1 MFIKVFRLKTTNME
15 KLNQN
20 SILSF
25 KDELHARPYIKLSN
39 NLRTFHFAYLIKEND
54 EKKNW
59 NYLDKFLKKINF
71 QRLPNEVSKYWV
83 AEGKDLIV
91 RYECHT
97 EFISLTLIYSNKI
110 DNKNKNKP
118 KLFDENFLRLLPLDF
133 LKNFPGQHFLS
144 SWIEMVPSNYN
155 FRPIDIEQF
164 FYHDNFAGSKVA
176 EDGAN
181 VFMSFKSDRT
191 NFLGSGFRRVFIQN
205 KNLRTRRTGRLLQ
218 RIVELETYQVLS
230 LLGLPQVRQETL
242 NLSNLEKQITHI
254 TKSVSKTAKKNLD
267 KKSILYPDYQKDLN
281 ELSYVVAKI
290 EEIDSATNYRLSA
303 TAAYYKLV
311 EQRIQDLREN
321 RMESFQTN
329 NEFLS
334 RRLQP
339 AVRTSE
345 AFSRRLESL
354 ATRAQRADNL
364 VRTQIEMGV
373 QIQNKNLLASM
384 ELRARAQ
391 LRLQQTVESLSIVA
405 ITYYIVGLLS
415 TMVKPINFN
424 NLIISRTMF
433 LALSVPI
440 ILILIWFIAK
450 MVRKKINKIK

>member
-1 MFIKVFRLKTTNME
+1 MSSME
-15 KLNQN
+15 NQTQN
-20 SILSF
+20 SLLSF

-39 NLRTFHFAYLIKEND
+39 NLRVFHLAYLIKEND
-54 EKKNW
+54 DKKSW
-59 NYLDKFLKKINF
+59 AYLDKFLSKINF
-71 QRLPNEVSKYWV
+71 QNLPKEASKYWV
-83 AEGKDLIV
+83 AEGKDLII

-97 EFISLTLIYSNKI
+97 EFISLTLIYPNKI
-110 DNKNKNKP
+110 ENRNKNKL
-118 KLFDENFLRLLPLDF
+118 KLFDENFLRFLPTDF
-133 LKNFPGQHFLS
+133 LKNFPGEHILS
-144 SWIEMVPSNYN
+144 SWIEVVPTKHI
-155 FRPIDIEQF
+155 FKPIDIEGY
-164 FYHDNFAGSKVA
+164 FYHDNFAGSNVA

-191 NFLGSGFRRVFIQN
+191 NFLGSGLRRVFIQN

-230 LLGLPQVRQETL
+230 LLGLPQVRQESL
-242 NLSNLEKQITHI
+242 NLSNLEKQITEI
-254 TKSVSKTAKKNLD
+254 TKSVSRTAKKNLD
-267 KKSILYPDYQKDLN
+267 KKSIRYPDYQQDLN

-290 EEIDSATNYRLSA
+290 EEIDSSTNYRLSA

-311 EQRIQDLREN
+311 EQRITDLRED
-321 RMESFQTN
+321 RLESFQTN

-339 AVRTSE
+339 AIRTSE

-373 QIQNKNLLASM
+373 QIQNKDLLESM

-391 LRLQQTVESLSIVA
+391 LRLQETVESLSIVA

-415 TMVKPINFN
+415 TLVDPINFDKF
-424 NLIISRTMF
+424 LISKAVF
-433 LALSVPI
+433 LALCVPI
-440 ILILIWFIAK
+440 ILVLIWFIAK

>member
-1 MFIKVFRLKTTNME
+1 MKKAAE
-15 KLNQN
+15 N

-25 KDELHARPYIKLSN
+25 KDELHARPYIKLGN

-54 EKKNW
+54 EKKSW
-59 NYLDKFLKKINF
+59 KYLDNFLRKINF
-71 QRLPNEVSKYWV
+71 QKLPNEVSKYWV
-83 AEGKDLIV
+83 AEGKDLTV

-97 EFISLTLIYSNKI
+97 EFISLTLIYPNKI
-110 DNKNKNKP
+110 ENKNKP
-118 KLFDENFLRLLPLDF
+118 KLFDENFLNLLPIDF
-133 LKNFPGQHFLS
+133 LENFPGDHFLS
-144 SWIEMVPSNYN
+144 TWIEMAPSNFN
-155 FRPIDIEQF
+155 FKPIDIEEF
-164 FYHDNFAGSKVA
+164 FYHDNFAGSNVA

-191 NFLGSGFRRVFIQN
+191 DFLGSGFRRVFIQN

-242 NLSNLEKQITHI
+242 NLSNLEKQITEI
-254 TKSVSKTAKKNLD
+254 TKSVSKTAKKNLN
-267 KKSILYPDYQKDLN
+267 KKSIAYPDYQKDLN

-290 EEIDSATNYRLSA
+290 EEIDSSSNYRLSA

-311 EQRIQDLREN
+311 EQRIQDLREE
-321 RMESFQTN
+321 RLESFQTN
-329 NEFLS
+329 YEFLS

-339 AVRTSE
+339 AIRTTE

-354 ATRAQRADNL
+354 AIRAQRADNL

-373 QIQNKNLLASM
+373 QIQNKNLLESM

-391 LRLQQTVESLSIVA
+391 LRLQETVESLSIVA

-415 TMVKPINFN
+415 TLVDPINFDKFF
-424 NLIISRTMF
+424 ISKTVF
-433 LALSVPI
+433 LALCVPI
-440 ILILIWFIAK
+440 ILVLIWYIAK
-450 MVRKKINKIK
+450 MVRKKINKIT

>member
-1 MFIKVFRLKTTNME
+1 MNKVAE
-15 KLNQN
+15 N

-25 KDELHARPYIKLSN
+25 KDELHARPYIKLGN

-54 EKKNW
+54 EKKSW
-59 NYLDKFLKKINF
+59 NYLDKFLRKFNF
-71 QRLPNEVSKYWV
+71 QKLPNEVSKYWV
-83 AEGKDLIV
+83 AEGKDLTV

-97 EFISLTLIYSNKI
+97 EFISLTLIYPNKI
-110 DNKNKNKP
+110 ENKNKP
-118 KLFDENFLRLLPLDF
+118 KLFDENFLNLLPIDF
-133 LKNFPGQHFLS
+133 LENFPGDHFLS
-144 SWIEMVPSNYN
+144 TWIEMAPSNFN
-155 FRPIDIEQF
+155 FKPIDIEEF
-164 FYHDNFAGSKVA
+164 FYHDNFAGSNVA

-191 NFLGSGFRRVFIQN
+191 DFLGSGFRRVFIQN

-242 NLSNLEKQITHI
+242 NLSNLEKQITEI
-254 TKSVSKTAKKNLD
+254 TKSVSKTAKKNLN
-267 KKSILYPDYQKDLN
+267 KKSIAYPDYQKDLN

-290 EEIDSATNYRLSA
+290 EEIDSSSNYRLSA

-311 EQRIQDLREN
+311 EQRIQDLREE
-321 RMESFQTN
+321 RLESFQTN
-329 NEFLS
+329 YEFLS

-339 AVRTSE
+339 AIRTTE

-354 ATRAQRADNL
+354 AIRAQRADNL

-373 QIQNKNLLASM
+373 QIQNKNLLESM

-391 LRLQQTVESLSIVA
+391 LRLQETVESLSIVA

-415 TMVKPINFN
+415 TLVDPINFDKFF
-424 NLIISRTMF
+424 ISKTVF
-433 LALSVPI
+433 LALCVPI
-440 ILILIWFIAK
+440 ILVLIWYIAK
-450 MVRKKINKIK
+450 MVRKKINKIT

>member
-1 MFIKVFRLKTTNME
+1 MTYME
-15 KLNQN
+15 KQTQN
-20 SILSF
+20 SPLSF
-25 KDELHARPYIKLSN
+25 KDELHARPYIKLSS
-39 NLRTFHFAYLIKEND
+39 NLRVFHFAYLIKEND
-54 EKKNW
+54 DKKSW
-59 NYLDKFLKKINF
+59 AYLDKFLSKINF
-71 QRLPNEVSKYWV
+71 QNLPKESSKYWV
-83 AEGKDLIV
+83 AEGKDLII

-97 EFISLTLIYSNKI
+97 EFISLTLIYPNKI
-110 DNKNKNKP
+110 ENEIKNKP
-118 KLFDENFLRLLPLDF
+118 KIFDENFLSFLPIDF
-133 LKNFPGQHFLS
+133 LKNFPGEHLLS
-144 SWIEMVPSNYN
+144 SWIEMVPSKHI
-155 FRPIDIEQF
+155 FKPIDIEEY
-164 FYHDNFAGSKVA
+164 FYHDNFAGSNVA

-191 NFLGSGFRRVFIQN
+191 NFLGSGLRRVFIQN

-230 LLGLPQVRQETL
+230 LLGLPQVRQESL
-242 NLSNLEKQITHI
+242 NLSNLEKQITEI
-254 TKSVSKTAKKNLD
+254 TKSVSRTTKKNLD
-267 KKSILYPDYQKDLN
+267 KKSITYPDYQQDLN

-290 EEIDSATNYRLSA
+290 EEIDSSTNYRLSA

-311 EQRIQDLREN
+311 EQRITDLRED
-321 RMESFQTN
+321 RLESFQTN

-339 AVRTSE
+339 AIRTSE

-354 ATRAQRADNL
+354 AIRAQRADNL

-373 QIQNKNLLASM
+373 QIQNKDLLESM

-391 LRLQQTVESLSIVA
+391 LRLQETVESLSIVA

-415 TMVKPINFN
+415 TLVDPISFDKF
-424 NLIISRTMF
+424 LISKTVF
-433 LALSVPI
+433 LALCVPI

-450 MVRKKINKIK
+450 MVRKKIKKIK

>member
-1 MFIKVFRLKTTNME
+1 ME
-15 KLNQN
+15 KQTQN
-20 SILSF
+20 SPLSF
-25 KDELHARPYIKLSN
+25 KDELHARPYIKLSS
-39 NLRTFHFAYLIKEND
+39 NLRVFHFAYLIKEND
-54 EKKNW
+54 DKKSW
-59 NYLDKFLKKINF
+59 AYLDKFLNKINF
-71 QRLPNEVSKYWV
+71 QNLPKESSKYWV
-83 AEGKDLIV
+83 AEGKDLII

-97 EFISLTLIYSNKI
+97 EFISLTLIYPNKI
-110 DNKNKNKP
+110 ENKNKNKP
-118 KLFDENFLRLLPLDF
+118 KLFDENFLSFLPIDF
-133 LKNFPGQHFLS
+133 LKNFPGEHLLS
-144 SWIEMVPSNYN
+144 SWIEMVPSKHI
-155 FRPIDIEQF
+155 FKPIDIEEY
-164 FYHDNFAGSKVA
+164 FYHDNFAGSNVA

-191 NFLGSGFRRVFIQN
+191 NFLGSGLRRVFIQN

-230 LLGLPQVRQETL
+230 LLGLPQVRQESL
-242 NLSNLEKQITHI
+242 NLSNLEKQITEI
-254 TKSVSKTAKKNLD
+254 TKSVSRTTKKNLD
-267 KKSILYPDYQKDLN
+267 KKSITYPDYQQDLN

-290 EEIDSATNYRLSA
+290 EEIDSSTNYRLSA

-311 EQRIQDLREN
+311 EQRITDLRED
-321 RMESFQTN
+321 RLESFQTN

-339 AVRTSE
+339 AIRTSE

-354 ATRAQRADNL
+354 AIRAQRADNL

-373 QIQNKNLLASM
+373 QIQNKDLLESM

-391 LRLQQTVESLSIVA
+391 LRLQETVESLSIVA

-415 TMVKPINFN
+415 TLVDPISFDKF
-424 NLIISRTMF
+424 LISKTVF
-433 LALSVPI
+433 LALCVPI

-450 MVRKKINKIK
+450 MVRKKIKKIK

>member
-1 MFIKVFRLKTTNME
+1 MINME
-15 KLNQN
+15 NQTSN
-20 SILSF
+20 GQLSF

-39 NLRTFHFAYLIKEND
+39 NLRVFHFAYLIREND
-54 EKKNW
+54 DKKSW
-59 NYLDKFLKKINF
+59 AYLDKFLSKINF
-71 QRLPNEVSKYWV
+71 QNLPKEASKYWV
-83 AEGKDLIV
+83 AEGKDLII

-97 EFISLTLIYSNKI
+97 EFISLTLIYPNKI
-110 DNKNKNKP
+110 ENNNKNKP
-118 KLFDENFLRLLPLDF
+118 KLFDENFLRLLPIEF
-133 LKNFPGQHFLS
+133 LKNFPGEHLLS
-144 SWIEMVPSNYN
+144 SWIEMVPSKHI
-155 FRPIDIEQF
+155 FKPIDIEGY
-164 FYHDNFAGSKVA
+164 FYHDNFAGSNVA
-176 EDGAN
+176 EDGAK

-191 NFLGSGFRRVFIQN
+191 NFLGSGLRRVFIQN

-230 LLGLPQVRQETL
+230 LLGLPQVRQESL
-242 NLSNLEKQITHI
+242 NLSNLEKQITEI
-254 TKSVSKTAKKNLD
+254 TKSVSKTTKKNLD
-267 KKSILYPDYQKDLN
+267 KKSIRYPDYQQDLN

-290 EEIDSATNYRLSA
+290 EEIDSSTNYRLSA

-311 EQRIQDLREN
+311 EQRITDLREE
-321 RMESFQTN
+321 RLESFQTN

-339 AVRTSE
+339 AIRTTE

-373 QIQNKNLLASM
+373 QIQNKDLLESM

-391 LRLQQTVESLSIVA
+391 LRLQETVESLSIVA

-415 TMVKPINFN
+415 TLVDPINFDKF
-424 NLIISRTMF
+424 IISKAVF
-433 LALSVPI
+433 LALCVPI
-440 ILILIWFIAK
+440 ILILIWVIAK

>member
-1 MFIKVFRLKTTNME
+1 MNKATE
-15 KLNQN
+15 N

-25 KDELHARPYIKLSN
+25 KDELHARPYIKLGN
-39 NLRTFHFAYLIKEND
+39 NLRTFHFAYLIKENE
-54 EKKNW
+54 EKKSW
-59 NYLDKFLKKINF
+59 DYLDKFLRKINF
-71 QRLPNEVSKYWV
+71 QKLPNEVSKYWV
-83 AEGKDLIV
+83 AEGKDLTV

-97 EFISLTLIYSNKI
+97 EFISLTLIYPNKI
-110 DNKNKNKP
+110 ENKNKP
-118 KLFDENFLRLLPLDF
+118 KLFDENFLNLLPMEF
-133 LKNFPGQHFLS
+133 LKNFPGDHFLS
-144 SWIEMVPSNYN
+144 TWIEMAPSNFN
-155 FRPIDIEQF
+155 FRPIDIEEF
-164 FYHDNFAGSKVA
+164 FYHDNFAGSNVA

-191 NFLGSGFRRVFIQN
+191 DFLGSGFRRVFIQN

-230 LLGLPQVRQETL
+230 LLGLPQVRQETS
-242 NLSNLEKQITHI
+242 NLSNLEKQITEI
-254 TKSVSKTAKKNLD
+254 TKSVSKTAKKNLN
-267 KKSILYPDYQKDLN
+267 KNSIAYPDYQKDLN

-290 EEIDSATNYRLSA
+290 EEIDSSSNYRLSA

-311 EQRIQDLREN
+311 EQRIQDLREE
-321 RMESFQTN
+321 RLESFQTN

-339 AVRTSE
+339 AIRTTE

-354 ATRAQRADNL
+354 AIRAQRADNL

-373 QIQNKNLLASM
+373 QIQNKNLLESM

-391 LRLQQTVESLSIVA
+391 LRLQETVESLSIVA

-415 TMVKPINFN
+415 TLVDPINFN
-424 NLIISRTMF
+424 KFLISKTVF
-433 LALSVPI
+433 LALCVPI
-440 ILILIWFIAK
+440 ILILIWYVAK
-450 MVRKKINKIK
+450 MVRKKINKII

>member
-1 MFIKVFRLKTTNME
+1 ME
-15 KLNQN
+15 NQTQN
-20 SILSF
+20 SPLSF

-39 NLRTFHFAYLIKEND
+39 NLKVFHFAYLIKEND
-54 EKKNW
+54 DKKSW
-59 NYLDKFLKKINF
+59 TYLDNFLGKINF
-71 QRLPNEVSKYWV
+71 QNLPKEASKYWV
-83 AEGKDLIV
+83 AEGKDLII

-97 EFISLTLIYSNKI
+97 EFISLTLIYPNKI
-110 DNKNKNKP
+110 ENKNKNKP
-118 KLFDENFLRLLPLDF
+118 KLFDENFLRLLPTDF
-133 LKNFPGQHFLS
+133 LKKFPGEHFLS
-144 SWIEMVPSNYN
+144 SWIEMVPSKHI
-155 FRPIDIEQF
+155 FKPIDIERF
-164 FYHDNFAGSKVA
+164 FYHDNFAGSNVA

-218 RIVELETYQVLS
+218 RLVELETYQVLS
-230 LLGLPQVRQETL
+230 LLGLPQVRQESL
-242 NLSNLEKQITHI
+242 NLINLEKQITEI
-254 TKSVSKTAKKNLD
+254 TKSVSRTTKKNLD
-267 KKSILYPDYQKDLN
+267 KKSITYPDYQKDLN

-290 EEIDSATNYRLSA
+290 EEIDSSTNYRLSA

-311 EQRIQDLREN
+311 EQRITDLRED
-321 RMESFQTN
+321 RLESFQTN

-339 AVRTSE
+339 AIRTSE

-373 QIQNKNLLASM
+373 QIQNKDLLESM

-391 LRLQQTVESLSIVA
+391 LRLQETVESLSIVA

-415 TMVKPINFN
+415 TLVDPISFDNF
-424 NLIISRTMF
+424 LISKAVF

-440 ILILIWFIAK
+440 ILVLIWFIAK

>member
-1 MFIKVFRLKTTNME
+1 MKKATE
-15 KLNQN
+15 N

-25 KDELHARPYIKLSN
+25 KDELHARPYIKLGN

-54 EKKNW
+54 EKKSW
-59 NYLDKFLKKINF
+59 NYLDKFLRKINF
-71 QRLPNEVSKYWV
+71 QKLPNESSKYWV
-83 AEGKDLIV
+83 AEGKDLTV

-97 EFISLTLIYSNKI
+97 EFISLTLIYPNKI
-110 DNKNKNKP
+110 ENKNKP
-118 KLFDENFLRLLPLDF
+118 KLFDENFLNLLPIDF
-133 LKNFPGQHFLS
+133 LENFPGDHFLS
-144 SWIEMVPSNYN
+144 TWIEMAPSNFN
-155 FRPIDIEQF
+155 FRPIDIEEF
-164 FYHDNFAGSKVA
+164 FYHDNFAGSNVA

-191 NFLGSGFRRVFIQN
+191 DFLGSGFRRVFIQN

-242 NLSNLEKQITHI
+242 NLSNLEKQITEI
-254 TKSVSKTAKKNLD
+254 TKSVSKTAKKNLN
-267 KKSILYPDYQKDLN
+267 KKSIAYPDYQKDLN

-290 EEIDSATNYRLSA
+290 EEIDSSTNYRLSA

-311 EQRIQDLREN
+311 EQRIQDLREE
-321 RMESFQTN
+321 RLESFQTN
-329 NEFLS
+329 YEFLS

-339 AVRTSE
+339 AIRTTE

-354 ATRAQRADNL
+354 AIRAQRADNL

-373 QIQNKNLLASM
+373 QIQNKNLLESM

-391 LRLQQTVESLSIVA
+391 LRLQETVESLSIVA

-415 TMVKPINFN
+415 TLVDPINFDKFF
-424 NLIISRTMF
+424 ISKTVF
-433 LALSVPI
+433 LALCVPI
-440 ILILIWFIAK
+440 ILVLIWYIAK
-450 MVRKKINKIK
+450 MVRKKINKIT

>member
-1 MFIKVFRLKTTNME
+1 MNKAAE
-15 KLNQN
+15 N

-25 KDELHARPYIKLSN
+25 KDELHARPYIKLGN

-54 EKKNW
+54 EKKSW
-59 NYLDKFLKKINF
+59 KYLDNFLRKINF
-71 QRLPNEVSKYWV
+71 QKLPNEVSKYWV
-83 AEGKDLIV
+83 AEGKDLTV

-97 EFISLTLIYSNKI
+97 EFISLTLIYPNKI
-110 DNKNKNKP
+110 ENKNKP
-118 KLFDENFLRLLPLDF
+118 KLFDENFLNLLPIDF
-133 LKNFPGQHFLS
+133 LKNFPGDHFLS
-144 SWIEMVPSNYN
+144 TWIEMAPSNFN
-155 FRPIDIEQF
+155 FKPIDIEEF
-164 FYHDNFAGSKVA
+164 FYHDNFAGSNVA

-191 NFLGSGFRRVFIQN
+191 DFLGSGFRRVFIQN

-242 NLSNLEKQITHI
+242 NLSNLEKQITEI
-254 TKSVSKTAKKNLD
+254 TKSVSKTAKKNLN
-267 KKSILYPDYQKDLN
+267 KKSIAYPDYQKDLN

-290 EEIDSATNYRLSA
+290 EEIDSSSNYRLSA

-311 EQRIQDLREN
+311 EQRIQDLREE
-321 RMESFQTN
+321 RLESFQTN
-329 NEFLS
+329 YEFLS

-339 AVRTSE
+339 AIRTTE

-354 ATRAQRADNL
+354 AIRAQRADNL

-373 QIQNKNLLASM
+373 QIQNKNLLESM

-391 LRLQQTVESLSIVA
+391 LRLQETVESLSIVA
-405 ITYYIVGLLS
+405 ITYYIMGLLS
-415 TMVKPINFN
+415 TFVDPINFDKFF
-424 NLIISRTMF
+424 ISKTVF
-433 LALSVPI
+433 LALCVPI
-440 ILILIWFIAK
+440 ILVLIWYIAK
-450 MVRKKINKIK
+450 MVRKKINKIT

>member
-1 MFIKVFRLKTTNME
+1 MKKATE
-15 KLNQN
+15 N

-25 KDELHARPYIKLSN
+25 KDELHARPYIKLGN

-54 EKKNW
+54 EKKSW
-59 NYLDKFLKKINF
+59 NYLDKFLRKINF
-71 QRLPNEVSKYWV
+71 QKLPNESSKYWV
-83 AEGKDLIV
+83 AEGKDLTV

-97 EFISLTLIYSNKI
+97 EFISLTLIYPNKI
-110 DNKNKNKP
+110 ENKNKP
-118 KLFDENFLRLLPLDF
+118 KLFDENFLNLLPIEF
-133 LKNFPGQHFLS
+133 LENFPGDHFLS
-144 SWIEMVPSNYN
+144 TWIEMVPSNFN
-155 FRPIDIEQF
+155 FRPIDIEDY
-164 FYHDNFAGSKVA
+164 FYHDNFAGSNVA

-191 NFLGSGFRRVFIQN
+191 DFLGSGFRRVFIQN

-230 LLGLPQVRQETL
+230 LLGLPQVRQETS
-242 NLSNLEKQITHI
+242 NLSNLEKQITEI
-254 TKSVSKTAKKNLD
+254 TKSVSKTAKKNLN
-267 KKSILYPDYQKDLN
+267 KKSIDYPDYQQDLN

-290 EEIDSATNYRLSA
+290 EEIDSSTNYRLSA

-311 EQRIQDLREN
+311 EQRIQDLREE
-321 RMESFQTN
+321 RLESFQTSY
-329 NEFLS
+329 EFLS

-339 AVRTSE
+339 AIRTTE

-373 QIQNKNLLASM
+373 QIQNKNLLESM

-391 LRLQQTVESLSIVA
+391 LRLQETVESLSIVA

-415 TMVKPINFN
+415 TLVDPINFDN
-424 NLIISRTMF
+424 FFISKTVF
-433 LALSVPI
+433 LALCVPI
-440 ILILIWFIAK
+440 ILILIWYIAK
-450 MVRKKINKIK
+450 MVRKKINKIT